1 MRVDDFDFELPPEAI
16 AQEPRPRGESRLLRL
31 AASGAAR
38 HRRVADLPEIL
49 SPGDLLVLNDT
60 RVIPSRLFGRR
71 EPGGGQLEV
80 LLVEPAPDGDPAR
93 WIALTRPGRK
103 SRAGARILFDGLAAE
118 VEDTRADGSR
128 LLRFSEDPRPH
139 LDRLGH
145 MPLPPYIERGD
156 TPADRERYQTVYSA
170 KDGAVAAP
178 TAGLHFTA
186 GILEALAAKGIE
198 TTTLT
203 LHVGLGT
210 FKPMKVDQVADHR
223 MDAERYE
230 VPAAAAEAVAR
241 ARARGGRVVAVGTT
255 ATRTLETVATGGG
268 QIAAGSGRT
277 DIFITPGFDFRVVDA
292 LLTNFHL
299 PRSTLLLLVSAFAG
313 RETILAAY
321 AEALREGYR
330 FYSYGDAMLL
340 ERGRHRAPGT
350 APPAG
355 PA

>member
-16 AQEPRPRGESRLLRL
+16 AQEPRPRGTSRLLRL
-31 AASGAAR
+31 SATGAER
-38 HRRVADLPEIL
+38 HRTVADLPEIL
-49 SPGDLLVLNDT
+49 APGDLLVLNDT

-71 EPGGGQLEV
+71 EPGGGELEV
-80 LLVEPAPDGDPAR
+80 LLVEPAPGGGPER
-93 WIALTRPGRK
+93 WIALTRPGKKTRP
-103 SRAGARILFDGLAAE
+103 GARIVFDGLEAE
-118 VEDTRADGSR
+118 VEAAREDGSR
-128 LLRFSEDPRPH
+128 VLRFSADPRPH

-145 MPLPPYIERGD
+145 VPLPPYIERGD
-156 TPADRERYQTVYSA
+156 TAEDRERYQTVYSRSE
-170 KDGAVAAP
+170 GAIAAP

-186 GILEALAAKGIE
+186 GLLAALEQRGIE

-230 VPAAAAEAVAR
+230 VPPAAAAAVAR
-241 ARARGGRVVAVGTT
+241 ARERGGRVVAVGTT
-255 ATRTLETVATGGG
+255 ATRTLETVARDGGR
-268 QIAAGSGRT
+268 IAPGSGRT
-277 DIFITPGFDFRVVDA
+277 DIFITPGFAFRVVDV

-313 RETILAAY
+313 RDAILAAY
-321 AEALREGYR
+321 AEAIREGYR

-340 ERGRHRAPGT
+340 ERRP
-350 APPAG
+350 PPAG
-355 PA
+355 LSS